1 VETSLKLK
9 EAPLA
14 NTGRYDSLR
23 EAEEAEDIVTA
34 LVEVCDA

>member
-1 VETSLKLK
+1 M

-23 EAEEAEDIVTA
+23 DAEDVVTA
-34 LVEVCDA
+34 LVEVSDA